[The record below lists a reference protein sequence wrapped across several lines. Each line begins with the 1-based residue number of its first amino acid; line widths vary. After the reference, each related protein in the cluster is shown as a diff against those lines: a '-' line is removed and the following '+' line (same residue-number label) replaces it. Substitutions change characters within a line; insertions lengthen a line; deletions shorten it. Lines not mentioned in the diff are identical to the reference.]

1 MSSQRGA
8 MVQVVYWRL
17 LARAAGAADLSS
29 RPPPSFRVTPTL
41 DGRDG
46 KGPGISEYCPQ

>member
-17 LARAAGAADLSS
+17 LARAAAAAERAAAHSLVAS
-29 RPPPSFRVTPTL
+29 RP
-41 DGRDG
+41 
-46 KGPGISEYCPQ
+46 